1 PLTDLAG
8 SQLRFVINVI
18 RKSLSFQRICLNSVS
33 PSENFSRTAMK
44 IAGRL
49 FSAYDGARCE
59 HMGAQDA
66 RTMRIERV
74 LHRSRPA
81 DLTHRELYRIA
92 TIKLIC
98 APATAPVLGE
108 RPVSPLE
115 RQGHLVGA
123 RRSEVDLVGKARI
136 GKRGV

>member
-1 PLTDLAG
+1 MTVP
-8 SQLRFVINVI
+8 
-18 RKSLSFQRICLNSVS
+18 
-33 PSENFSRTAMK
+33 
-44 IAGRL
+44 
-49 FSAYDGARCE
+49 
-59 HMGAQDA
+59 DA
-66 RTMRIERV
+66 SIWAPKTPAAMRIERV

-98 APATAPVLGE
+98 APATAPVLGK
-108 RPVSPLE
+108 RPISPLE

-136 GKRGV
+136 GKRGVGLVGEVAHPEREPSLVDRRQQDGLF

>member
-1 PLTDLAG
+1 MQCWSEMASCADRRRNPLTDLAG

-66 RTMRIERV
+66 RSDADRARPTPQSTGRSDSSRIV
-74 LHRSRPA
+74 PDCYDQA
-81 DLTHRELYRIA
+81 DL
-92 TIKLIC
+92 C
-98 APATAPVLGE
+98 ASD
-108 RPVSPLE
+108 R
-115 RQGHLVGA
+115 A
-123 RRSEVDLVGKARI
+123 RAWGTTRLTT
-136 GKRGV
+136 